1 MTPTGTVLAVCT
13 GTGGIPKASVEKAQV
28 SLLGLMGDR
37 HTIPEHG
44 GSDRAVCLFAK
55 EDYTRLIAAGV
66 PADAPGTYGENLL
79 TEGLDYKALRP
90 GDHLLL
96 SGGVK
101 LEIFDIREPCVT
113 LQQLDPRFPDLL
125 IGRSGFLCRVLQ
137 EGTVAAGEEIHLD
150 TSDTCKRSPLS
161 QS

>member
-1 MTPTGTVLAVCT
+1 M
-13 GTGGIPKASVEKAQV
+13 
-28 SLLGLMGDR
+28 
-37 HTIPEHG
+37 
-44 GSDRAVCLFAK
+44 
-55 EDYTRLIAAGV
+55 EDYSRLIAAGV

-90 GDHLLL
+90 GDHLHL

-137 EGTVAAGEEIHLD
+137 GGGVATGEQIRLD
-150 TSDTCKRSPLS
+150 TSDAKRRAPLS
-161 QS
+161 QG